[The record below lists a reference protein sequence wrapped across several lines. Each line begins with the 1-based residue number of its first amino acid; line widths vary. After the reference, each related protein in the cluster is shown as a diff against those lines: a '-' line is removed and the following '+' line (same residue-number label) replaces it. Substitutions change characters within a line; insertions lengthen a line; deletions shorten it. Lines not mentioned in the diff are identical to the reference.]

1 MWCMS
6 DARVVDGSFLR
17 CTQLQ
22 LSYNLPQ
29 HICAKFRATSLS
41 VNASTNNLF
50 VIASKRW
57 NGFDPELGNST
68 QPRIFSFGLSVG
80 F

>member
-1 MWCMS
+1 MS
-6 DARVVDGSFLR
+6 DAMVVSGSFLR

-29 HICAKFRATSLS
+29 SICAKFHATSLS
-41 VNASTNNLF
+41 INASTNNLF
-50 VIASKRW
+50 VIASGRW
-57 NGFDPELGNST
+57 NGYDPELGNST